1 LNVEFDLSKTAE
13 NQVTSAATTR
23 SARRRASRAS
33 RRAKAESAALQT
45 PSLIK
50 RKIPI
55 YELLSEEELVK
66 LEIQANW
73 ILSEI
78 GIEIRGDSVAL
89 ALFKQAGASV
99 VGERIH
105 FDRGHVRS
113 LCQTAPKQYTMH
125 ARNPDKNIEFG
136 GDKLI
141 LGPAYGSPFVTD
153 IKGGRRYGT
162 IEDFQNFIKL
172 TYMTPWLQHQ
182 SGTVCE
188 PVDVAVNKRHLDM
201 VYAHLR
207 YSDKPFMG
215 SVTAP
220 ERAQD
225 SLAMARIVF
234 GDEFMQDHLV
244 IQGNINVN
252 SPLVYD
258 DTMTGAL
265 RTYAAANQGNVI
277 SPFILGGAMSP
288 VTQAAL
294 IAQAHAEAMVGIALT
309 QLVRKG
315 APVVYGSFLTTMDL
329 KTGAPTFGTPE
340 SSLACLAISQLC
352 RRLGLPFRCG
362 GHLTASKVAD
372 AQAMQE
378 SVDTMNPAI
387 MAGANFIFQSAGWLE
402 GGLTIGYEKFVMDAD
417 RCGAIARMVQGL
429 SLDDNQLASDAYREA
444 GVGNNFLG
452 VAHTLRNYKTA
463 NYRAELGDTSSFEQW
478 TDDGSKDMQQR
489 AYEKWTKM
497 LTQYQMPEIDPAIDE
512 ALLEFM
518 RLKKQAVA
526 DEWY

>member
-1 LNVEFDLSKTAE
+1 VAVAPDRKRGRGGGGR
-13 NQVTSAATTR
+13 AAR
-23 SARRRASRAS
+23 VARRKPGNTTAGASAYI
-33 RRAKAESAALQT
+33 T
-45 PSLIK
+45 
-50 RKIPI
+50 RKIPV
-55 YELLSEEELVK
+55 YELLAEEGLVR
-66 LEIQANW
+66 LENHADW
-73 ILSEI
+73 ILAEV
-78 GIEIRGDSVAL
+78 GLEIRGDPVAL
-89 ALFKQAGASV
+89 RLFKDAGASV
-99 VGERIH
+99 DGERVR

-113 LCQTAPKQYTMH
+113 LCKTAPKTFTMH
-125 ARNPDKNIEFG
+125 ARNPERSIEFG
-136 GDKLI
+136 GDNLI
-141 LGPAYGSPFVTD
+141 FAPAYGPPFVTD
-153 IKGGRRYGT
+153 LTGGRRYGT
-162 IEDFQNFIKL
+162 IQDFDNFIKL
-172 TYMTPWLQHQ
+172 TYLTPWLHHQ

-220 ERAQD
+220 GRAED

-234 GDEFMQDHLV
+234 GQAYVENHLV

-265 RTYAAANQGNVI
+265 RTYAAANQGNVV

-340 SSLACLAISQLC
+340 STLACLAIAQLC

-362 GHLTASKVAD
+362 GHLTASKIAD

-378 SVDTMNPAI
+378 SADTMNPAI
-387 MAGANFIFQSAGWLE
+387 MAGANFIFQAAGWLE

-417 RCGAIARMVQGL
+417 RCGMIHRMVEGL
-429 SLDDNQLASDAYREA
+429 SLDDNELAADAFLEA
-444 GVGNNFLG
+444 GIGKNFLG
-452 VAHTLRNYKTA
+452 VAHTMRNFETA
-463 NYRAELGDTSSFEQW
+463 NHRAELADTNSFEQW
-478 TDDGSKDMQQR
+478 TDNGSKDTQQR
-489 AYEKWTKM
+489 AFEQWTRM
-497 LTQYQMPEIDPAIDE
+497 LAEYQAPPIDPGVDE
-512 ALLEFM
+512 ELNAFIAK
-518 RLKKQAVA
+518 RKASAA
-526 DEWY
+526 DAWY

>member
-1 LNVEFDLSKTAE
+1 MSV
-13 NQVTSAATTR
+13 AADKKRGRASGGR
-23 SARRRASRAS
+23 SARLARRQPDRTTVGVPAYI
-33 RRAKAESAALQT
+33 T
-45 PSLIK
+45 
-50 RKIPI
+50 RKIPA
-55 YELLSEEELVK
+55 YELLDEAGLVK
-66 LEIQANW
+66 LENHAEW
-73 ILSEI
+73 ILAEI
-78 GIEIRGDSVAL
+78 GLEIRGDAIAL
-89 ALFKQAGASV
+89 RLFKDAGAKV
-99 VGERIH
+99 DGKRVR

-113 LCQTAPKQYTMH
+113 LCETAPKTFTMH
-125 ARNPDKNIEFG
+125 ARNPDRSIEFG
-136 GDKLI
+136 GDNLI

-153 IKGGRRYGT
+153 LEGGRRYGT
-162 IEDFQNFIKL
+162 AEDFANFIKL
-172 TYMTPWLQHQ
+172 TYLTPWLHHQ

-215 SVTAP
+215 SVTTP
-220 ERAQD
+220 ERAED
-225 SLAMARIVF
+225 SLSMARIVF
-234 GDEFMQDHLV
+234 GEAYMENHLV

-340 SSLACLAISQLC
+340 SSLACLAIAQLC

-372 AQAMQE
+372 GQAMQE
-378 SVDTMNPAI
+378 SADTMNPAI
-387 MAGANFIFQSAGWLE
+387 MAGANFIFQAAGWLE

-417 RCGAIARMVQGL
+417 RCGMIQRMAEGL
-429 SLDDNQLASDAYREA
+429 NLDDNELAVDAFLEA
-444 GVGNNFLG
+444 GIGNNFLG
-452 VAHTLRNYKTA
+452 VAHTMRNFETA
-463 NYRAELGDTSSFEQW
+463 NYRSELADTQSFEQW
-478 TDDGSKDMQQR
+478 TDNGSKDMQQR
-489 AYEKWTKM
+489 AYETWTRM
-497 LTQYQMPEIDPAIDE
+497 LAEYEAPPINPGIDE
-512 ALLEFM
+512 ELRTF
-518 RLKKQAVA
+518 VA
-526 DEWY
+526 TRKASMADAWY

>member
-1 LNVEFDLSKTAE
+1 MSHRRPSNAANVAPAYIT
-13 NQVTSAATTR
+13 
-23 SARRRASRAS
+23 
-33 RRAKAESAALQT
+33 
-45 PSLIK
+45 
-50 RKIPI
+50 RKIPA
-55 YELLSEEELVK
+55 YELLDEEGLVK
-66 LEIQANW
+66 LEDHADW
-73 ILSEI
+73 ILAEI
-78 GIEIRGDSVAL
+78 GLEIRGDPVAL
-89 ALFKQAGASV
+89 QLFKDAGASV
-99 VGERIH
+99 DSERVR
-105 FDRGHVRS
+105 FDHGHVRA
-113 LCQTAPKQYTMH
+113 LCETAPKTFTMF
-125 ARNPDKNIEFG
+125 ARNPDRNIEFG
-136 GDKLI
+136 GNHLI

-153 IKGGRRYGT
+153 LKNGRRYGT
-162 IEDFQNFIKL
+162 IKDFENFIKL
-172 TYMTPWLQHQ
+172 TYITPWLHHQ

-201 VYAHLR
+201 TYAHLR

-220 ERAQD
+220 ERAED
-225 SLAMARIVF
+225 SLTMAQIVF
-234 GDEFMQDHLV
+234 GEEFMQDHLV

-329 KTGAPTFGTPE
+329 KSGAPTFGTPE
-340 SSLACLAISQLC
+340 SSLACFAISQLC

-378 SVDTMNPAI
+378 SADTMNPAI
-387 MAGANFIFQSAGWLE
+387 MAGANFIFQAAGWLE

-417 RCGAIARMVQGL
+417 RCGMIHRMTQGL
-429 SLDDNQLASDAYREA
+429 NLDNNELAADAYLEA
-444 GVGNNFLG
+444 GIGNNFLG
-452 VAHTLRNYKTA
+452 VAHTMKNFETA
-463 NYRAELGDTSSFEQW
+463 NHCSELTDTNSFEQW
-478 TDDGSKDMQQR
+478 TENGSKDMQQR
-489 AYEKWTKM
+489 ACEKWTTM
-497 LTQYQMPEIDPAIDE
+497 LNEYLAPPIDTNIDD
-512 ALLEFM
+512 ALKEFISK
-518 RLKKQAVA
+518 RKASTPDA
-526 DEWY
+526 WY

>member
-1 LNVEFDLSKTAE
+1 MLQAR
-13 NQVTSAATTR
+13 TTR
-23 SARRRASRAS
+23 RSRRRRPVDKEVEARAP
-33 RRAKAESAALQT
+33 AYLT
-45 PSLIK
+45 
-50 RKIPI
+50 RKIPV
-55 YELLSEEELVK
+55 YELLSEESLQRIED
-66 LEIQANW
+66 QTDW

-78 GIEIRGDSVAL
+78 GLEIRDDPIAL
-89 ALFKQAGASV
+89 QLFKDAGV
-99 VGERIH
+99 TVDGERIR
-105 FDRGHVRS
+105 FDKGHVRA
-113 LCQTAPKQYTMH
+113 LCQTAPKNYTMH
-125 ARNPDKNIEFG
+125 ARNPENNIEFG
-136 GDKLI
+136 GDNLI

-153 IKGGRRYGT
+153 LERGRRYATLG
-162 IEDFQNFIKL
+162 DFQNFIKL
-172 TYMTPWLQHQ
+172 TYMTPWLHHQ

-188 PVDVAVNKRHLDM
+188 PVDIAVNKRHLDM

-207 YSDKPFMG
+207 YGDKPFMG

-220 ERAQD
+220 ERAKD

-234 GDEFMQDHLV
+234 GDDFMNKNMV

-265 RTYAAANQGNVI
+265 RAYAAANQGNVI
-277 SPFILGGAMSP
+277 SPFILSGAMSP
-288 VTQAAL
+288 VTQPAL

-340 SSLACLAISQLC
+340 SSLATMAISQLC

-378 SVDTMNPAI
+378 STDTMNPAI

-417 RCGAIARMVQGL
+417 RCGAIARMVEGL
-429 SLDDNQLASDAYREA
+429 SLNDEGFAKDAYQEA
-444 GVGNNFLG
+444 GIGSNFLG
-452 VAHTLRNYKTA
+452 VAHTMRNYRTA
-463 NYRAELGDTSSFEQW
+463 NYRAELADTNSFEQW
-478 TDDGSKDMQQR
+478 SDDGSKDMQQR
-489 AYEKWTKM
+489 AYDRWKQM
-497 LTQYQMPEIDPAIDE
+497 LNEYEIPPMDEGTNE
-512 ALLEFM
+512 ALVDFVA
-518 RLKKQAVA
+518 KKKASMDDA
-526 DEWY
+526 WY